1 MTVWDAVRA
10 TRTVE
15 GVERAAAS
23 GALPHAWLFLGPRGS
38 GKRPVAL
45 ALAAALNCTQE
56 PGVGCGRCSSCLR
69 TLRRR
74 HPDVHHIVP
83 EGPLI
88 PVDVV
93 REQVIPEA
101 ARSPFEGSRKVFVIE
116 EADRMNS
123 AAQNALLKTL
133 EEPHEDTVF
142 VLISERAEDILE
154 TIASR
159 CRVVHFEPVPE
170 ARIVELLERAGA
182 PQDVARLAARVS
194 DGDLERAQALAF
206 DDAAL
211 ERRRLWLSLPR
222 RLTSPLDALD
232 AAAEIAAEARDAVAQ
247 RARDQQAEVTEL
259 AEALGEGR
267 GTAAARN
274 ALAKRHKRELRRVEE
289 EVLGEALTTMASFY
303 RDVLAL
309 RRGGAEAVTNLD
321 LSEELEVWAAGD
333 IPDGA
338 LLAAAERLIAVR
350 AGLARNANAQL
361 ALEAALAGIAALCPP
376 AAVRHAAR

>member
-1 MTVWDAVRA
+1 MSVWDAVRT

-15 GVERAAAS
+15 GIERTVAS

-38 GKRPVAL
+38 GKRPVAV

-56 PGVGCGRCSSCLR
+56 PGIGCGRCSACLR

-101 ARSPFEGSRKVFVIE
+101 ARSPFEGRRKVFVIE
-116 EADRMNS
+116 EADRMNTP
-123 AAQNALLKTL
+123 AQNALLKTL

-142 VLISERAEDILE
+142 VLISEREEDILE
-154 TIASR
+154 TVASR
-159 CRVVHFEPVPE
+159 CRIVHFEPVSE

-182 PQDVARLAARVS
+182 GPGMARLAARLS

-206 DDAAL
+206 DEAAR
-211 ERRRLWLSLPR
+211 ERRRLWLTVPG

-232 AAAEIAAEARDAVAQ
+232 VAAEIVAEAKQAAAQ
-247 RARDQQAEVTEL
+247 RAHAQQAEIAEL
-259 AEALGEGR
+259 AEAMGEGR

-274 ALAKRHKRELRRVEE
+274 ALVKRHKRELRRAEE
-289 EVLGEALTTMASFY
+289 EVIGEALATIASFY
-303 RDVLAL
+303 RDALVL
-309 RRGGAEAVTNLD
+309 RHGGSEAVANLD
-321 LSEELEVWAAGD
+321 LSEELEAWAAGD
-333 IPDGA
+333 ISDGA
-338 LLAAAERLIAVR
+338 LLGAAERLIALQ
-350 AGLARNANAQL
+350 AGLARNANSQL
-361 ALEAALAGIAALCPP
+361 ALEAALAEIAARCPP